1 MGIIIKTPREIAAMR
16 IAGKRHAEILNQV
29 AARVAP
35 GVSTWELDQYAEKLV
50 TDYGDKPAFK
60 NYRPKGMKTSF
71 PGTLC
76 TSVND
81 EVVHGIPSQNVILQ
95 DGDVIS
101 IDLGIH
107 HDGVFTDA
115 AITVPVG
122 KVHPD
127 KLAMIDVAWGALQ
140 AGIDQVKP
148 GNYTGD
154 IGYAIQQYIGKNY
167 GIVEGF
173 AGHGVGRYIH
183 EDPYIPNYGKPGQ
196 GTLLRPGMIIAIEP
210 MITMGQKFWDI
221 LSDDWTVVTR
231 DGSVAVHVEHTV
243 LVTEEGCE
251 VLTRNSI

>member
-16 IAGKRHAEILNQV
+16 VAGARHAEILNLV
-29 AARVAP
+29 AAKVKP
-35 GVSTWELDQYAEKLV
+35 GISTWELDQYAEKLV
-50 TDYGDKPAFK
+50 REYGDTPAFK
-60 NYRPKGMKTSF
+60 GYKPKGMKTAF
-71 PGTLC
+71 PATLC
-76 TSVND
+76 TSINNQ
-81 EVVHGIPSQNVILQ
+81 VVHGIPSQQVILK
-95 DGDVIS
+95 DGDIVS

-122 KVHPD
+122 NVDPD
-127 KLAMIDVAWGALQ
+127 KLTMIDVAWGALQ

-167 GIVEGF
+167 GIIEGF

-196 GTLLRPGMIIAIEP
+196 GTLLRAGMAIAIEP
-210 MITMGQKFWDI
+210 MITLGQKYWDI

-231 DGSVAVHVEHTV
+231 DGSIAAHVEHTV
-243 LVTEEGCE
+243 LVTEEGVE
-251 VLTRNSI
+251 ILTGI

>member
-1 MGIIIKTPREIAAMR
+1 MGIIIKTEKEIDSMR
-16 IAGKRHAEILNQV
+16 IAGRRHAEILNQV

-35 GVSTWELDQYAEKLV
+35 GVSTWELDQYAEELV
-50 TDYGDKPAFK
+50 RAYGDTPAFK
-60 NYRPKGMKTSF
+60 GYKPKGMKTAF

-81 EVVHGIPSQNVILQ
+81 IVVHGIPSKEVILK
-95 DGDVIS
+95 DGDIIS

-127 KLAMIDVAWGALQ
+127 KLTMIDVAWGALQ

-148 GNYTGD
+148 GNHVGD
-154 IGYAIQQYIGKNY
+154 ISYAVQQYIGKHY

-183 EDPYIPNYGKPGQ
+183 EDPFIPNYGKPGT
-196 GTLLRPGMIIAIEP
+196 GELLRPGMTIAIEP
-210 MITMGQKFWDI
+210 MITQNKKYWDI
-221 LSDDWTVVTR
+221 LPDDWTVVTR
-231 DGSVAVHVEHTV
+231 DGSTAVHVEHTV
-243 LVTEEGCE
+243 LVTQEGAE
-251 VLTRNSI
+251 VLTKI